1 MRWYLKGSF
10 TTFCLLLGHCAFV
23 ISFKNDVIDPATDSF
38 NIYHMSLVEFKKF
51 NALID
56 NKPIFDQPIKDKHEA
71 YENVT

>member
-1 MRWYLKGSF
+1 M
-10 TTFCLLLGHCAFV
+10 FV
-23 ISFKNDVIDPATDSF
+23 ISFKNGVIDPATDSF

-56 NKPIFDQPIKDKHEA
+56 NKPIFDQLIKDKHEA